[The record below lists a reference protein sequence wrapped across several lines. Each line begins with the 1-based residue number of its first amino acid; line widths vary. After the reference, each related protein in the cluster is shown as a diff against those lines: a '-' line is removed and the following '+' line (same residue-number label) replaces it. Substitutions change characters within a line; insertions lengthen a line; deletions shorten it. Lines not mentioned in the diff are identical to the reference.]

1 MGVPTW
7 GIPQNSNRIVMASE
21 LVTWRGTP
29 GVGDFMWALNSCHKY
44 AADHNISKINLELH
58 WEHGE
63 HHNHHF
69 EDPETIIERCNYIH
83 NFYHQQERVEI
94 HHIFNADGRYKHW
107 KFDDDVVLETNGDR
121 RIAAIDNHGFKARF
135 FFESGHYDDTPGSDA
150 PDNDWIFREDAFQDY
165 NPNRIVFWRPT
176 WNAERPRTWKR
187 IFDDSDW
194 DHLIAHFRTL
204 GFDMHELSYRTPVSE
219 AMHLIST
226 SRMVICYDGIWHY
239 VAKNFARPLAVI
251 SGEGVTKY
259 HTSNALRLNPELPR
273 EEMGAW
279 WWIEHIEHLLDQTKR
294 KSVDYED
301 RMKTYYGND

>member
-1 MGVPTW
+1 MKP
-7 GIPQNSNRIVMASE
+7 SE

-29 GVGDFMWALNSCHKY
+29 GVGDFMWALNCCHKY
-44 AADHNISKINLELH
+44 AADHNVSKINLELH

-63 HHNHHF
+63 DHIHHF

-83 NFYHQQERVEI
+83 NFYYQQERVEI
-94 HHIFNADGRYKHW
+94 HHIFNADSRYKHW
-107 KFDDDVVLETNGDR
+107 KFNDDVVLETNGDR
-121 RIAAIDNHGFKARF
+121 RIAAIDNHGVKARF
-135 FFESGHYDDTPGSDA
+135 FFESGYYDDTPGSDA

-194 DHLIAHFRTL
+194 DRLIAHFRAL
-204 GFDMHELSYRTPVSE
+204 GWDMHEVSYRTPVSE
-219 AMHLIST
+219 VMHLIST

-259 HTSNALRLNPELPR
+259 HTSNAVRLNPELPR

-279 WWIEHIEHLLDQTKR
+279 WWIEHIEDLLEQTKR
-294 KSVDYED
+294 KSVDYEN

>member
-1 MGVPTW
+1 MKP
-7 GIPQNSNRIVMASE
+7 SE

-29 GVGDFMWALNSCHKY
+29 GVGDFMWALNCCHKY
-44 AADHNISKINLELH
+44 AADHDVSKINLELH

-94 HHIFNADGRYKHW
+94 HHIFNADGRYRHW
-107 KFDDDVVLETNGDR
+107 KFNDDVVLETNGDR

-135 FFESGHYDDTPGSDA
+135 FFESGHYNDTPGSDA

-194 DHLIAHFRTL
+194 DHLITHFRAA
-204 GFDMHELSYRTPVSE
+204 GWDMHEVSYRTPVSE
-219 AMHLIST
+219 VMHLISA

-279 WWIEHIEHLLDQTKR
+279 WWIEHIEDLLEQTKR

>member
-1 MGVPTW
+1 MK
-7 GIPQNSNRIVMASE
+7 SSE

-29 GVGDFMWALNSCHKY
+29 GVGDFMWALNCCHKY

-63 HHNHHF
+63 DHIHHF

-121 RIAAIDNHGFKARF
+121 RIAAIDNHGVKARF
-135 FFESGHYDDTPGSDA
+135 FFESGYYDDTPGSDA

-194 DHLIAHFRTL
+194 DHLITHFRTL
-204 GFDMHELSYRTPVSE
+204 GWDMHEVSYRTPVSE
-219 AMHLIST
+219 VMHLIST

-279 WWIEHIEHLLDQTKR
+279 WWIEHIEDLLDQTKR

>member
-1 MGVPTW
+1 
-7 GIPQNSNRIVMASE
+7 MASE

-63 HHNHHF
+63 DHNHHF

-279 WWIEHIEHLLDQTKR
+279 WWIEHIEDLLDQTKR

>member
-1 MGVPTW
+1 
-7 GIPQNSNRIVMASE
+7 
-21 LVTWRGTP
+21 
-29 GVGDFMWALNSCHKY
+29 MWALNCCHKY
-44 AADHNISKINLELH
+44 AADHDVSKINLELH

-226 SRMVICYDGIWHY
+226 SRMVICSDGIWHY

-279 WWIEHIEHLLDQTKR
+279 WWIEHIEDLLEQTKR

>member
-1 MGVPTW
+1 
-7 GIPQNSNRIVMASE
+7 
-21 LVTWRGTP
+21 
-29 GVGDFMWALNSCHKY
+29 MWALNCCHKY
-44 AADHNISKINLELH
+44 AADHDVSKINLELH

-204 GFDMHELSYRTPVSE
+204 GWDMHEVSYRTPVSE
-219 AMHLIST
+219 VMHLIST

-279 WWIEHIEHLLDQTKR
+279 WWIEHIEDLLDQTKR

>member
-1 MGVPTW
+1 
-7 GIPQNSNRIVMASE
+7 MASE

-279 WWIEHIEHLLDQTKR
+279 WWIEHIEDLLDQTKR

>member
-1 MGVPTW
+1 MKP
-7 GIPQNSNRIVMASE
+7 SE

-44 AADHNISKINLELH
+44 AADHNIRKINLELH

-63 HHNHHF
+63 DYYHHF

-83 NFYHQQERVEI
+83 NFYHQQERVEV
-94 HHIFNADGRYKHW
+94 HHIFNAHGRYRDW
-107 KFDDDVVLETNGDR
+107 KFDDDVVLETTGER
-121 RIAAIDNHGFKARF
+121 RIAAIHKHKARF
-135 FFESGHYDDTPGSDA
+135 YFQSGFYDDTPGSDI
-150 PDNDWIFREDAFQDY
+150 PDNDWIFRQDAFKDY
-165 NPNRIVFWRPT
+165 DPNRIVFWRPT
-176 WNAERPRTWKR
+176 WNAEKPRTWKR
-187 IFDDSDW
+187 IFENDDW
-194 DHLIAHFRTL
+194 DKLIAHFESK
-204 GFDMHELSYRTPVSE
+204 GFNMHELSYRTPVSE

-259 HTSNALRLNPELPR
+259 HTSNALRMNPDR
-273 EEMGAW
+273 SKVTDGIDAW
-279 WWIEHIEHLLDQTKR
+279 WWIDHIEDLLRQTKR
-294 KSVDYED
+294 KSVEYEE

>member
-1 MGVPTW
+1 MKP
-7 GIPQNSNRIVMASE
+7 SE

-44 AADHNISKINLELH
+44 AADHNVSKINLELH

-107 KFDDDVVLETNGDR
+107 KFNDDVVLETNGDR
-121 RIAAIDNHGFKARF
+121 RIAAINNHGFKARF
-135 FFESGHYDDTPGSDA
+135 FFESGHYDDAPGSNA

-219 AMHLIST
+219 VMHLIST

-273 EEMGAW
+273 EEMGVW
-279 WWIEHIEHLLDQTKR
+279 WWIEHIEDLLDQTKR

>member
-1 MGVPTW
+1 MKP
-7 GIPQNSNRIVMASE
+7 SE

-44 AADHNISKINLELH
+44 AADHNVSKINLELH

-83 NFYHQQERVEI
+83 NFYHQQER
-94 HHIFNADGRYKHW
+94 YKHW
-107 KFDDDVVLETNGDR
+107 KFNDDVVLETNGDR
-121 RIAAIDNHGFKARF
+121 RIAAINNHGFKARF
-135 FFESGHYDDTPGSDA
+135 FFESGHYDDAPGSDA

-219 AMHLIST
+219 VMHLIST

-239 VAKNFARPLAVI
+239 VAKNFA
-251 SGEGVTKY
+251 TK
-259 HTSNALRLNPELPR
+259 T
-273 EEMGAW
+273 G
-279 WWIEHIEHLLDQTKR
+279 
-294 KSVDYED
+294 
-301 RMKTYYGND
+301 

>member
-1 MGVPTW
+1 
-7 GIPQNSNRIVMASE
+7 MASE

-219 AMHLIST
+219 AMHLIAT

-294 KSVDYED
+294 KSVEYED

>member
-1 MGVPTW
+1 
-7 GIPQNSNRIVMASE
+7 MASE

-94 HHIFNADGRYKHW
+94 HHIFNADGRYNHW
-107 KFDDDVVLETNGDR
+107 KFEDDVVLETNGDR

-279 WWIEHIEHLLDQTKR
+279 WWIEHIEDLLDQTKR